1 MKLNQYVRKSLTR
14 QFITIFSLFTLLITA
29 SSISLFLSHHEINE
43 TYSKERKTLVEKQEI
58 LVQIDDSFNLA
69 VLDARS
75 YIAFENNDFKDGAL
89 AQLPILNKLH
99 KELESISVTPE
110 DKAYARELREMIDF
124 YFSERLAET
133 ITSIESGKKDELI
146 QKVNSLGFQ
155 RINNFM
161 TYSDTYLKSVQN
173 SLNNK
178 AVELSEKQ
186 SFIQYV
192 FITLLIVLL
201 FIFFLFIRI
210 MLKKVGQPLAQFA
223 NAANEIA
230 LGKEAVIEVE
240 DGREDELGALS
251 IAFRKM
257 IKSIQEN
264 EQDLLAQ
271 NEELVAQQ
279 DELQAQQIELES
291 MLEAVQENERKLER
305 RNRLTNDISNSLQKE
320 EVLES
325 IVSNMCD
332 VLEVDRGMIV
342 MLNEEANA
350 SFGVSKEGI
359 EQFRIY
365 INNGLHDRLKK
376 TKKVFTIRR
385 ELQAEEKGYHTSVAY
400 GHDLYLPILS
410 SLNELVAI
418 MVFTRFGSP
427 FHLNQMEEYEALS
440 KQIGIS
446 LEKIRLYEA
455 SEENRKL
462 NQSIMDTVK
471 EGIQLIDSG
480 GRVIQVNKQLSD
492 IFSCHDGLDSLIGLP
507 WETWTDTMKEF
518 VEDESGFISFLTC
531 ALNTSSESSTEEYAY
546 TYKMKNS
553 KQVIKMYFEGLYHGN
568 ERTGTVIVHR
578 DITKEFEVDQ
588 MKSEFVSTVS
598 HELRTPLASIL
609 GFTELMLNR
618 QLKTEKQTKYLTTIY
633 NEAKRLTAL
642 INDFLDVQRMESGK
656 QTYEK
661 KFIKILPILEKVIE
675 NQQFQTS
682 IHQIELQKSVTNDF
696 ILGDRSRM
704 EHVFTNLL
712 NNAIKYSPDGGD
724 IRVKVYQEDDQ
735 LKIDITD
742 HGLGIPEDALDKLFN
757 KFFRVDNSDRRTIGG
772 TGLGLAIVQEIMK
785 AHDGLV
791 NVTSQYGKGSTF
803 TLSFPTVETA
813 QTIEDGIQRSTE
825 NIEFNVMVVED
836 DHSLAELIFNELS
849 ESGFHVTS
857 FSKGEAALDYIQ
869 TETPDAIVLDILLE
883 EEIDGWAIMKS
894 MKQNERLQNIPII
907 ISTALDEKE
916 KGFSLGAN
924 DYLIKPYK
932 PSQLSRVIHQTLS
945 KTGKIG
951 QILVPEEEVTK

>member
-1 MKLNQYVRKSLTR
+1 MKLNQYVKKSLTR
-14 QFITIFSLFTLLITA
+14 QFITIFSLFTLLFSA
-29 SSISLFLSHHEINE
+29 SSISLFFAHHEIND
-43 TYSKERKTLVEKQEI
+43 TYYKERKALVEKQQI
-58 LVQIDDSFNLA
+58 LAQIDDAFNLT
-69 VLDARS
+69 VLDTRS

-99 KELESISVTPE
+99 KEFESISVTQE

-124 YFSERLAET
+124 YFSERLADT
-133 ITSIESGKKDELI
+133 ITSIESGKKNELI
-146 QKVNSLGFQ
+146 QKANSLGFEKVS
-155 RINNFM
+155 NFQK
-161 TYSDTYLKSVQN
+161 YSDSYLKSVQN
-173 SLNNK
+173 SLNNT
-178 AVELSEKQ
+178 AIELSEKQ
-186 SFIQYV
+186 SFVQYV
-192 FITLLIVLL
+192 FIALLVVLL
-201 FIFFLFIRI
+201 FIFFLLIRI
-210 MLKKVGQPLAQFA
+210 MLKRVGQPLAQFA

-257 IKSIQEN
+257 IKSIQDN

-271 NEELVAQQ
+271 NEELIAQQ
-279 DELQAQQIELES
+279 DELQAQQMELES
-291 MLEAVQENERKLER
+291 MLEAVRENERKLER
-305 RNRLTNDISNSLQKE
+305 RNKLTNEISNSLQKDV
-320 EVLES
+320 VLES
-325 IVSNMCD
+325 IVFNMCD
-332 VLEVDRGMIV
+332 VLEADRGVIV
-342 MLNEEANA
+342 MLNEEATA

-359 EQFRIY
+359 HQFRKY
-365 INNGLHDRLKK
+365 IENGLHDRLKK
-376 TKKVFTIRR
+376 TKKVFTIKR
-385 ELQAEEKGYHTSVAY
+385 ELQAEEKGYHTAIAY
-400 GHDLYLPILS
+400 GYDLYLPVLS
-410 SLNELVAI
+410 SLNEVAAI

-427 FHLNQMEEYEALS
+427 FHQNQMEEEYEALS

-446 LEKIRLYEA
+446 LEKIRLFEA

-471 EGIQLIDSG
+471 EGIQLIDWS

-492 IFSCHDGLDSLIGLP
+492 IFGCHEGLDSLIGLP
-507 WETWTDTMKEF
+507 WETWTDSMKEF

-531 ALNTSSESSTEEYAY
+531 ALNSSEATSEEYSY
-546 TYKMKNS
+546 SYRMKNS

-618 QLKTEKQTKYLTTIY
+618 ELKPVKQTKYLTTIY

-661 KFIKILPILEKVIE
+661 KFIKIIPILEKVIE
-675 NQQFQTS
+675 TQQFQTS
-682 IHQIELQKSVTNDF
+682 IHQIELQQSINNDI

-704 EHVFTNLL
+704 VHVFTNLL
-712 NNAIKYSPDGGD
+712 NNAIKYSPDGGE
-724 IRVKVYQEDDQ
+724 IKVKIYQEDDQ
-735 LKIDITD
+735 LKVDITD

-785 AHDGLV
+785 AHDGMV
-791 NVTSQYGKGSTF
+791 YVKSEYGKGSTF
-803 TLSFPTVETA
+803 TLSFPTVET
-813 QTIEDGIQRSTE
+813 THIRENVIPPSTE
-825 NIEFNVMVVED
+825 NNEFNIMVVED
-836 DHSLAELIFNELS
+836 DHSLAELIYNELS

-857 FSKGEAALDYIQ
+857 FAKGEEALDYIQ
-869 TETPDAIVLDILLE
+869 KETPDAIVLDILLE
-883 EEIDGWAIMKS
+883 EEIDGWSIMKN

-932 PSQLSRVIHQTLS
+932 PSQLSHVIHQTLS

-951 QILVPEEEVTK
+951 QILIPEEHLNK